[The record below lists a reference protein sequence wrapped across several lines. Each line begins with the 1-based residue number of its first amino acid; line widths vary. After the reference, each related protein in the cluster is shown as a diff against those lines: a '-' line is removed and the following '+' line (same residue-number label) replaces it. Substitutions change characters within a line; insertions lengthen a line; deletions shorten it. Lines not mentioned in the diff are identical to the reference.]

1 MHAFIVYEL
10 KAAAILAAFYLFYKL
25 LLSREKLHRLNRIVL
40 VATAVLSFV
49 LPLCVI
55 TLHKTLPGS
64 GPILANSEASLTK
77 TAEGGAGLTWE
88 TVAVIVY
95 FAGAAVVLA
104 SIVTGI
110 SRVTKLI
117 RSGESREMDGTKV
130 IVCKGDLAP
139 FSWMKWIVLS
149 ESDFKSGNK
158 HILEHEKAHV
168 KLGHSKE
175 VLLVDILSAFQWFN
189 PAMWLLKSDL
199 RAIHEYEADDA
210 ALRAGADIKEYQY
223 SLIRKALSASGY
235 SITNN
240 FSHSTLKNRIMMMS
254 SSKGSAKKGLRAL
267 YMLPLIC
274 GALALNAKTVISY
287 DGSEI
292 PSTQQMPVL
301 REETPSPNADAM
313 PGFMG
318 GDASQFVKWV
328 YENIKYPEEAL
339 AARIQGQV
347 QVRFTVNESGK
358 VVDVRVLKGVNPI
371 LDAEAVRVV
380 SSSPDWTPCESNGV
394 RVPVTLS
401 FLMTFKAE

>member
-10 KAAAILAAFYLFYKL
+10 KVAAILAVFYLFYKL

-49 LPLCVI
+49 LPLCII
-55 TLHKTLPGS
+55 TLHKTLPGT
-64 GPILANSEASLTK
+64 GPQETEILGNAEASLAK

-88 TVAVIVY
+88 TVAVVVY
-95 FAGAAVVLA
+95 FAGAAAVLA
-104 SIVTGI
+104 SILTGI
-110 SRVTKLI
+110 SRVRKLI
-117 RSGESREMDGTKV
+117 RSGESREMYGTKV

-149 ESDFKSGNK
+149 ESDFESGNK

-168 KLGHSKE
+168 KLGHSNE

-240 FSHSTLKNRIMMMS
+240 FNHSTLKNRIMMMS
-254 SSKGSAKKGLRAL
+254 RSKGSAKKGLRAL

-287 DGSEI
+287 DSSEI
-292 PSTQQMPVL
+292 SSPVL
-301 REETPSPNADAM
+301 REETPSPKADAM

-318 GDASQFVKWV
+318 GDASQFIKWV

-347 QVRFTVNESGK
+347 QVRFTVNEAGK
-358 VVDVRVLKGVNPI
+358 VVEVRVLKGVNPI

-380 SSSPDWTPCESNGV
+380 SSSPDWIPSESNGV
-394 RVPVTLS
+394 KVPVTLS
-401 FLMTFKAE
+401 LPVTFKAE